1 MSDSPTCPF
10 DLVSTRDTASPVTAA
25 DASPWR
31 RMLRRYWRA
40 PGVAWGALAVICI
53 ASRLATTITYIED
66 PDSLR
71 FALSVADEYD
81 IAALQPHFPG
91 YPLFWAAAEL
101 FYLPTGSFSTSFAL
115 VGGLATLGLVWAL
128 LRLWGRSL
136 RSVEGT
142 ALAGV
147 VALNPLLWLMG
158 NRYMPDLL
166 GTAWAVATLA
176 MLMRAWN
183 GDGPGRRR
191 AALVGVLLAGL
202 LAGLR
207 LSYLPLVVIPVLLVL
222 ACSDRPVRLIAAG
235 GAGVGVWLVPMVLDT
250 GLWTLID
257 VAWGQTT
264 GHFTDF
270 GGTVQTESDL
280 GRRLAG
286 TVQGLWADGLGGWWP
301 GRHWSTAFVGAGVAA
316 TGGAGTW
323 RLWRSGALHGR
334 YARMIAAGAVPYALW
349 MFFFQN
355 VVHKSRHVLPLL
367 ALLLPV
373 LAAGAAAL
381 WRARAWPVRGGI
393 LAAAGAYAAVTLV
406 LVAQHRTPSA
416 IAQAKAFV
424 ETTAQ
429 TDSGPTRVA
438 SVPLVNTYLRTQ
450 QVGARFFSIEDSSD
464 VRRLREAETG
474 RTLVVGTY
482 APLLD
487 EAPAH
492 TRTFYHNPHV
502 NRMWPKVTV
511 YVYDH

>member
-1 MSDSPTCPF
+1 M
-10 DLVSTRDTASPVTAA
+10 
-25 DASPWR
+25 
-31 RMLRRYWRA
+31 
-40 PGVAWGALAVICI
+40 AWGALAVVCI

-128 LRLWGRSL
+128 LRLWGRPL

-222 ACSDRPVRLIAAG
+222 ARSARPVRLIAAG
-235 GAGVGVWLVPMVLDT
+235 GAGVGVWLVPMGPGNRPWALVAGGRGPDT
-250 GLWTLID
+250 
-257 VAWGQTT
+257 
-264 GHFTDF
+264 
-270 GGTVQTESDL
+270 
-280 GRRLAG
+280 R
-286 TVQGLWADGLGGWWP
+286 
-301 GRHWSTAFVGAGVAA
+301 AFSELRGAG
-316 TGGAGTW
+316 GK
-323 RLWRSGALHGR
+323 
-334 YARMIAAGAVPYALW
+334 AVV
-349 MFFFQN
+349 F
-355 VVHKSRHVLPLL
+355 
-367 ALLLPV
+367 
-373 LAAGAAAL
+373 
-381 WRARAWPVRGGI
+381 
-393 LAAAGAYAAVTLV
+393 
-406 LVAQHRTPSA
+406 
-416 IAQAKAFV
+416 
-424 ETTAQ
+424 
-429 TDSGPTRVA
+429 
-438 SVPLVNTYLRTQ
+438 
-450 QVGARFFSIEDSSD
+450 
-464 VRRLREAETG
+464 
-474 RTLVVGTY
+474 
-482 APLLD
+482 
-487 EAPAH
+487 
-492 TRTFYHNPHV
+492 
-502 NRMWPKVTV
+502 
-511 YVYDH
+511 